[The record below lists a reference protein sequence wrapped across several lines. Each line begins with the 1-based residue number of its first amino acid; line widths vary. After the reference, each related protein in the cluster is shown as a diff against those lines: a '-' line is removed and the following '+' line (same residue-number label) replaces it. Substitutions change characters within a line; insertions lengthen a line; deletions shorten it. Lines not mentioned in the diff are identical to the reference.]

1 MIKTNRVVIV
11 EGKYD
16 KIKLDS
22 ILDAVIIET
31 DGFAIFNDK
40 EKQKLIRRLAKT
52 KGLLILTDSDSAGFK
67 IRSFIGGMVPA
78 EEIKHAY
85 IPDIFGKEKR
95 KTEGSKEGKLG
106 VEGVPKEKIL
116 EALIKAGVTTEETTE
131 TERRLVTKT
140 DLYID
145 GLSGKEDS
153 AIKRKAFL
161 KALDL
166 PELLSANKL
175 LPIINTFLT
184 YEEYKQTILEIE
196 KWLRKT
202 TILI

>member
-1 MIKTNRVVIV
+1 MIKTDRVVIV

-16 KIKLDS
+16 KIKLDA

-40 EKQKLIRRLAKT
+40 EKQRLIRRLAKT

-67 IRSFIGGMVPA
+67 IRSFIGGIVPP

-95 KTEGSKEGKLG
+95 KTEASKEGKLG
-106 VEGVPKEKIL
+106 VEGIPKEIL
-116 EALIKAGVTTEETTE
+116 IEALAKAGVLAEETKE
-131 TERRLVTKT
+131 TKRKLVTKT
-140 DLYID
+140 DLYED
-145 GLSGKEDS
+145 GLSGREDS
-153 AIKRKAFL
+153 ATKRKVFL
-161 KALDL
+161 KSLDL

-184 YEEYKQTILEIE
+184 YEEYKKAVNDL
-196 KWLRKT
+196 
-202 TILI
+202 